1 MSPCQHPPVV
11 TIRALEADLDEGD
24 TLHLA
29 CHYTA
34 SPPTL
39 EAVTFTHNKA
49 EVSLAP
55 VDRGDRLEVVVTNVT
70 GDMAGDWG
78 CQLTN
83 TRGQGSSEVR
93 VRVRRRPSVR
103 ISIRSE
109 AGQPGAEV
117 RVTEASAANI
127 SLRCELVPDD
137 TGRKKRRRHR
147 HQKAQELT
155 SVQWLMDELPLYRL
169 PLCSADLATD
179 LCDVDPSS
187 LLLESVNRHFHGA
200 YSCVGSLA
208 SGLSSLVSN
217 TVLLSVQHPP
227 GPAEVRPGPG
237 QPLPVYRGD
246 KVSLECWVT
255 SPGRP
260 ASASLTWRLDGAELS
275 GEDTRAISLDT
286 GQLAGVH
293 KVIMT
298 S

>member
-1 MSPCQHPPVV
+1 MV
-11 TIRALEADLDEGD
+11 TLKALEADLDEGD
-24 TLHLA
+24 SLSLS

-39 EAVTFTHNKA
+39 EAVTFTHNKE
-49 EVSLAP
+49 EVSLTP
-55 VDRGDRLEVVVTNVT
+55 VDKGDRLEVVVTNVT
-70 GDMAGDWG
+70 GDMAGVWG
-78 CQLTN
+78 CHLTN

-109 AGQPGAEV
+109 AGQPRTEV

-127 SLRCELVPDD
+127 SLRCEVVTED
-137 TGRKKRRRHR
+137 TGRRKRRRHR
-147 HQKAQELT
+147 HQKMPELT
-155 SVQWLMDELPLYRL
+155 SIQWFMDDLPLYRL
-169 PLCSADLATD
+169 PLCSDDLADD

-187 LLLESVNRHFHGA
+187 LLLENVNRHFHGS

-217 TVLLSVQHPP
+217 TVMLSVLHPP

-237 QPLPVYRGD
+237 QPLPVYRGQE
-246 KVSLECWVT
+246 VSLECEVT

-260 ASASLTWRLDGAELS
+260 ASASFTWSLDGAQLRE
-275 GEDTRAISLDT
+275 ETRAISLDT
-286 GQLAGVH
+286 GQLAGAH
-293 KVIMT
+293 KVIIMIIMMMT